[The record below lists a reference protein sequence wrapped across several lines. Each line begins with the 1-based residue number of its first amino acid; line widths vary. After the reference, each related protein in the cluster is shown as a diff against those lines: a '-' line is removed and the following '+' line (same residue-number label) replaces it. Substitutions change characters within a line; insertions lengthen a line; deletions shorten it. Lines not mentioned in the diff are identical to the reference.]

1 MIKLENPKISMFV
14 DFEGTTIEL
23 FDSKSAKTFARV
35 KLTNDQLA
43 CMLSRLHR
51 TDCQIEVD
59 NLDLIDKQME
69 HKKFEFEINEQ
80 MRTSKSA
87 LNQHCLKALISQNMS
102 DWLPEN
108 FYGSKDSF
116 FSKDGKHFARTTI
129 RRWS

>member
-1 MIKLENPKISMFV
+1 MIKLENPKISMLVNF
-14 DFEGTTIEL
+14 DGTTIEL
-23 FDSKSAKTFARV
+23 FDSKSSKTFARV

-43 CMLSRLHR
+43 SMLSRLHK
-51 TDCQIEVD
+51 TECQIEVD
-59 NLDLIDKQME
+59 NLDLINKQME
-69 HKKFEFEINEQ
+69 HQKFEFEIDKQ

-108 FYGSKDSF
+108 TYGSQDSF
-116 FSKDGKHFARTTI
+116 FSKDGKYFARTTI